1 MCILLANKWAMLWAA
16 CLGCAELA
24 LHHGASSRATIHRQ
38 GGMLKDAMTMGFV
51 SIQTVCFELW
61 VDLYRAWT

>member
-1 MCILLANKWAMLWAA
+1 MCILLANKHVMLWAA

-24 LHHGASSRATIHRQ
+24 LHHGASSWATICRQ
-38 GGMLKDAMTMGFV
+38 GAMLKDAMTGFV
-51 SIQTVCFELW
+51 SVQTVCFGLW